1 VVGQTYIF
9 ILTGSFSFVIRLK
22 SFSVPQAKLVVFFDY
37 SKKYALVGFPSIA
50 KNAKLLCDLLQYQ
63 IAIFTVEKPDEVS
76 AVLQKV
82 SAAGY
87 EMVLCDVS
95 ANSAAKVLGLNA
107 LLITSGTESISSAF
121 DEAVKISLDYNSLQ
135 TEKLF
140 FIDLLQGGTDKVL
153 VMDENGEVFFSTADA
168 NDTSILS
175 EKLRPNLTGH
185 FEKKPRKF
193 YLNTNGV
200 LYSFTCRHLSFQEKR
215 YVAFYFSK
223 ANIPPSTNK
232 YGIQYAN
239 QQETEDQ
246 FFNSFFSLTNAN
258 QAIRSTLQNINL
270 SDVPVMI
277 CGEPGTGKEQVARA
291 IYSRSPFAKNPM
303 VTINCTLLNDRS
315 WNFLLNHHKSPFAD
329 SGNTIYFKDI
339 SQLSSEYRSL
349 LLSNIID
356 SRLCKRNRVLFSC
369 RCPMGQGI
377 PDDTLEF
384 VNLLSCVTL
393 HLPPLREHVGEI
405 PTLTSLYLSVLNGSM
420 ENQIIGVEPEA
431 MALLQCFEWP
441 YNYTQ
446 FKRILNELA
455 LATTT
460 PYIQTSTVATVLRE
474 EKKNIPISPVPPVLD
489 ADGEKHL
496 LDLSRPLK
504 DIIQDVV
511 EIVLSE
517 LDGNQSAT
525 AKRLGIGR
533 STLWRYL
540 K

>member
-1 VVGQTYIF
+1 
-9 ILTGSFSFVIRLK
+9 
-22 SFSVPQAKLVVFFDY
+22 
-37 SKKYALVGFPSIA
+37 
-50 KNAKLLCDLLQYQ
+50 
-63 IAIFTVEKPDEVS
+63 
-76 AVLQKV
+76 
-82 SAAGY
+82 
-87 EMVLCDVS
+87 
-95 ANSAAKVLGLNA
+95 
-107 LLITSGTESISSAF
+107 
-121 DEAVKISLDYNSLQ
+121 
-135 TEKLF
+135 
-140 FIDLLQGGTDKVL
+140 
-153 VMDENGEVFFSTADA
+153 
-168 NDTSILS
+168 
-175 EKLRPNLTGH
+175 
-185 FEKKPRKF
+185 
-193 YLNTNGV
+193 
-200 LYSFTCRHLSFQEKR
+200 
-215 YVAFYFSK
+215 
-223 ANIPPSTNK
+223 
-232 YGIQYAN
+232 
-239 QQETEDQ
+239 
-246 FFNSFFSLTNAN
+246 
-258 QAIRSTLQNINL
+258 
-270 SDVPVMI
+270 
-277 CGEPGTGKEQVARA
+277 
-291 IYSRSPFAKNPM
+291 
-303 VTINCTLLNDRS
+303 
-315 WNFLLNHHKSPFAD
+315 
-329 SGNTIYFKDI
+329 
-339 SQLSSEYRSL
+339 
-349 LLSNIID
+349 
-356 SRLCKRNRVLFSC
+356 
-369 RCPMGQGI
+369 MGQGI